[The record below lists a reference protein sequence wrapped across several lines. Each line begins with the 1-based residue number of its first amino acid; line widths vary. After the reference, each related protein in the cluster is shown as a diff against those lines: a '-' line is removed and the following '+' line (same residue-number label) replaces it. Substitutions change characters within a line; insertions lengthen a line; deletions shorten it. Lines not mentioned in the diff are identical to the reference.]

1 MKVCGISRVFLCT
14 KTYFGPLFL
23 CEPFYGNGNGNF
35 HFSVPNIYRNI
46 ALYTCFGCYNLFLC
60 SNKIIC

>member
-35 HFSVPNIYRNI
+35 HFSVPNIYI
-46 ALYTCFGCYNLFLC
+46 ALLTLHSTHALGVTIYFYVQI
-60 SNKIIC
+60 K